1 LDIERTV
8 VYRSEFLKVIYAYIE
23 QEYIVEAYQDM
34 PNGKFLSRI
43 ATDIDILEL
52 FCTIVEKRMFIIDDK
67 EFVGE
72 KQSLMSSFL
81 PVN

>member
-1 LDIERTV
+1 
-8 VYRSEFLKVIYAYIE
+8 
-23 QEYIVEAYQDM
+23 M

>member
-1 LDIERTV
+1 
-8 VYRSEFLKVIYAYIE
+8 
-23 QEYIVEAYQDM
+23 M
-34 PNGKFLSRI
+34 PISHLLGRI

-52 FCTIVEKRMFIIDDK
+52 FCTIIEKRMFIIDDK

-81 PVN
+81 PVTQMLDVSLLLNFIIYQIY